1 MTNAAQELIA
11 QATAATEQ
19 AKRGR
24 KPLLENRDNIINALK
39 ALSENDADN
48 MPSRRTL
55 DQLAAMDYVTV
66 AEKERAEGQRGR
78 TGKTYELSGKGR
90 SWLALQLR
98 NRAKSE
104 AKQQAETLAKLR
116 DIVAQRKAALA
127 EAETTLANFEEEIAN
142 AEAAAQAERE
152 AAEAAAQVA
161 EEPVAEQEPAA
172 EDEPTQ
178 EEVNDEYNHSLDDP
192 NEALGNDTEEEA

>member
-1 MTNAAQELIA
+1 MTNTAQELIA
-11 QATAATEQ
+11 AATATE

-66 AEKERAEGQRGR
+66 ADKERVEGQRGR

-104 AKQQAETLAKLR
+104 AKQQAETLEKLR
-116 DIVAQRKAALA
+116 DIVEQRKAALA
-127 EAETTLANFEEEIAN
+127 EAETTLADFEAEIA
-142 AEAAAQAERE
+142 AEAEA
-152 AAEAAAQVA
+152 AAEAAAA
-161 EEPVAEQEPAA
+161 AAA
-172 EDEPTQ
+172 EA
-178 EEVNDEYNHSLDDP
+178 
-192 NEALGNDTEEEA
+192 EAEAEAEDGEQRTEAEA

>member
-24 KPLLENRDNIINALK
+24 KPILENRDNIINALK
-39 ALSENDADN
+39 ALSENDVDN

-55 DQLAAMDYVTV
+55 DQLAAMDYVAVT
-66 AEKERAEGQRGR
+66 EKERTEGQRGR
-78 TGKTYELSGKGR
+78 TGKTYEVSGKGR

-104 AKQQAETLAKLR
+104 AKQQAETLEKLR
-116 DIVAQRKAALA
+116 DIVEQRKAALS
-127 EAETTLANFEEEIAN
+127 EAETTLADFEAEIA
-142 AEAAAQAERE
+142 AAAATE
-152 AAEAAAQVA
+152 A
-161 EEPVAEQEPAA
+161 
-172 EDEPTQ
+172 EPTQ
-178 EEVNDEYNHSLDDP
+178 KEVNDAYNSSLDDP
-192 NEALGNDTEEEA
+192 NETVGETEEEKEANDAYNSNLDDPNETLAGDSEEEA

>member
-11 QATAATEQ
+11 QTAATE

-24 KPLLENRDNIINALK
+24 KPILENRDNIIDALK
-39 ALSENDADN
+39 ALSENDMDN

-66 AEKERAEGQRGR
+66 TEKERVEGQRGR
-78 TGKTYELSGKGR
+78 TGKTYEVSGKGR

-104 AKQQAETLAKLR
+104 AKKQAETLEKLR
-116 DIVAQRKAALA
+116 DIVAQREAALA
-127 EAETTLANFEEEIAN
+127 EAISTLADFE
-142 AEAAAQAERE
+142 AEM
-152 AAEAAAQVA
+152 AAEAAAPA
-161 EEPVAEQEPAA
+161 ESEAA
-172 EDEPTQ
+172 EDVEAAPAESEAAEP
-178 EEVNDEYNHSLDDP
+178 H
-192 NEALGNDTEEEA
+192 EEA